1 MPIVIWN
8 VASVHNFVEMLVT
21 VPLLV
26 FLSLCPKEVL
36 DSFQTSENM
45 G

>member
-1 MPIVIWN
+1 MPTVIQN
-8 VASVHNFVEMLVT
+8 TTFEHNFVEMLVPI
-21 VPLLV
+21 PLLV
-26 FLSLCPKEVL
+26 FLSLCLEEVW